1 MRIVTF
7 SLALLAVPV
16 FGQQALQPEETFDR
30 VEHAPV
36 VAEEYMVVSA
46 NPLATEA
53 GRAVLA
59 AGGSAADAAVA
70 VQLMLNLA
78 EPQSSG
84 LGGGAFALY
93 WDDSEGKLT
102 TFDAREKAPMAATPD
117 YWLGEDGEPVGFF
130 DAVVGG
136 RSVGVPGTP
145 MLLDVLHG
153 KHGRLPWADLM
164 QPTIE
169 RAQNGFVISRRMA
182 ESIAAAQERALDRFD
197 EARAYFFD
205 AEGRPREAG
214 TILRNPDFARTLR
227 LMASERSTPFYTGS
241 IAGDIVAAVRTE
253 INPGI
258 LTLEDMAAYEVI
270 EREPV
275 CAIYRGWEVCGM
287 GPPSSGGL
295 TVGQILGM
303 LEYYDIPEMGPTAE
317 AWKYIIE
324 ASKLAFADRGL
335 YMADSDFVDMPEG
348 LLDPDYLSDRSD
360 LIDPAAPMEQAEPG
374 DPPWD
379 EAQIWA
385 PGNGP
390 DRPGTSHFVV
400 VDRYGDMISMTTTIE
415 TGFGSRVMTGGFL
428 LNNEMT
434 DFSFRPEADGKPVAN
449 RVEGGKR
456 PRSSMAPT
464 VVLEGGEPLL
474 LVGSPGGSRIIGY
487 VAQTIIA
494 ILDWDMDPQAAV
506 AMGHVV
512 NRNGTT
518 DLEEGTEAAELA
530 EALGTEVNIRNLN
543 SGLSAILLRD
553 GQLIGGADPRR
564 EGIAEG
570 D

>member
-1 MRIVTF
+1 MRYLT
-7 SLALLAVPV
+7 LLAMFAAAPI
-16 FGQQALQPEETFDR
+16 FAQQAAQPEDTYDR
-30 VEHAPV
+30 TDHAPV
-36 VAEEYMVVSA
+36 VAQNYMVVSA

-70 VQLMLNLA
+70 VQLMLNLT

-93 WDDSEGKLT
+93 WDDSAGALT
-102 TFDAREKAPMAATPD
+102 TFDAREKAPMAAMPE
-117 YWLGEDGEPVGFF
+117 YWLGEDGEPLGFF
-130 DAVVGG
+130 EAVVGG

-145 MLLDVLHG
+145 MLLDVLHQ

-169 RAQNGFVISRRMA
+169 RAESGFIVSPRLA
-182 ESIAAAQERALDRFD
+182 ASIAAAQERALDQFD
-197 EARAYFFD
+197 TARAYFFD
-205 AEGRPREAG
+205 AAGKPRAAG
-214 TILRNPDFARTLR
+214 SVLKNPDFARTLR
-227 LMASERSTPFYTGS
+227 LMASERSRPFYTGA
-241 IAGDIVAAVRTE
+241 IAGDLVAAVQTE
-253 INPGI
+253 VNPGI
-258 LTLEDMAAYEVI
+258 LTMADLAGYQVV
-270 EREPV
+270 ERDPV
-275 CAIYRGWEVCGM
+275 CVSYGGRQVCGM

-295 TVGQILGM
+295 TVGQILGV
-303 LEYYDIPEMGPTAE
+303 LEFFDLAEMGPTAE
-317 AWKYIIE
+317 AWKHIIE

-335 YMADSDFVDMPEG
+335 YMADSDFVDMPKG
-348 LLDPDYLSDRSD
+348 LLDPDYLAGRSK
-360 LIDPAAPMEQAEPG
+360 LIDPENPVDKAEPG
-374 DPPWD
+374 TPPWD
-379 EAQIWA
+379 EAQLWS
-385 PGNGP
+385 PHTGP

-415 TGFGSRVMTGGFL
+415 TGFGSRVMTGGYL
-428 LNNEMT
+428 LNNELT

-464 VVLEGGEPLL
+464 IVLEDGEPLL

-494 ILDWDMDPQAAV
+494 ILDWGFDPQAAV
-506 AMGHVV
+506 SMGHVV

-518 DLEEGTEAAELA
+518 DLEEGTEAADLA
-530 EALGTEVNIRNLN
+530 GALGTEVNIRNLN

-553 GQLIGGADPRR
+553 GELTGGADPRR
-564 EGIAEG
+564 EGAAAG
-570 D
+570 Q